1 MGDPLPSLSP
11 SLPPLTCVT
20 DPLGVTIFLTAC
32 GHSCFLFCPSEDAST
47 SLCLIFLKHVST
59 FIFFSL
65 PSSFR
70 ATHPRILSPGPLICL
85 RAEQR
90 ISRDSPLWRGRGCFF
105 FTGLFQEC
113 SYCIQGILTQD
124 PLKQYHF
131 NLGRWQ
137 SLRTIAPEPRRK
149 PER

>member
-20 DPLGVTIFLTAC
+20 DPFGSDHLPDSLWA
-32 GHSCFLFCPSEDAST
+32 FLF
-47 SLCLIFLKHVST
+47 SLLPIRGRQHKSLPYFLKT
-59 FIFFSL
+59 CLYFYFFSL

-131 NLGRWQ
+131 NVGRWQ